1 MIQNRTE
8 LTPLSDVEAAGLLAE
23 QAIESLKE
31 NSEALHDL
39 DMRLLSLSAD
49 RDSLIEHAK
58 TLNDGQDSLKK
69 ALLSCQ
75 NTGSQSV
82 TLNTATRKT
91 LELSI
96 KRMSERHTEDIE
108 SCQAQLTKVIG
119 GLNTQIE
126 EVEHSIQSQTQD
138 NTNSITLLDDRMQT
152 IALSIEQVEILAAR
166 SLKKKGPRGKLGPMP
181 RHEIKTEND
190 VIMIRFESSIGHWGA
205 WIEIKTPRGFIGGGT
220 SFRLQI
226 QEDGDIVSA
235 NSRILNFEGF
245 TVTAF
250 DKGVTISGGGG
261 LSTVET
267 DNTIDGDGS
276 VAEPLHLYGLVNSLI
291 ADELTVQDNQVLIN
305 SEITIAL
312 GSSITIEPGGQVIL
326 LPGAA

>member
-31 NSEALHDL
+31 NSLALHDL
-39 DMRLLSLSAD
+39 DMRLSSLSAD

-69 ALLSCQ
+69 ALVSCQ

-96 KRMSERHTEDIE
+96 KRLSERHAEDIE
-108 SCQAQLTKVIG
+108 SCQVRLTKVIG

-126 EVEHSIQSQTQD
+126 EVEHSIQSQAQD
-138 NTNSITLLDDRMQT
+138 NTNSIALLDDRMQT

-166 SLKKKGPRGKLGPMP
+166 SLKKEGRRGKLGPMP
-181 RHEIKTEND
+181 RHEFKTENG
-190 VIMIRFESSIGHWGA
+190 VLMIRFEASIGRWGE
-205 WIEIKTPRGFIGGGT
+205 WKEIKTPRGFIGGGT

-276 VAEPLHLYGLVNSLI
+276 VAEPLHLYGIVNSAI
-291 ADELTVQDNQVLIN
+291 ADPLVVQDNQVMIN
-305 SEITIAL
+305 SEISFIN
-312 GSSITIEPGGQVIL
+312 GGTLKVNTGGKL
-326 LPGAA
+326 LLLRGTA